1 MFSACTSTLPR
12 VVATA
17 TLAVAA
23 IAAARPA
30 AAEPA
35 PAAVVALAK
44 STIARL
50 GSAPAVV
57 KAVKTQNAA
66 GASLADV
73 QAHDRK
79 WIATPGIADFMKALM
94 SSDAGLYLART
105 AKGSPYYSEI
115 FVTDKLGANVAM
127 SAKTSDYWQGDEPKF
142 TESWKGG
149 RGEVFVSDV
158 NFDKS
163 TQKYIVHVSVPV
175 KDGDAVIGVL
185 VAGVDVAKVK

>member
-1 MFSACTSTLPR
+1 MFTVRSMPR
-12 VVATA
+12 VLATA
-17 TLAVAA
+17 TLVAAAVAVS
-23 IAAARPA
+23 RPA

-44 STIARL
+44 ATIVKL
-50 GSAPAVV
+50 GTAPEVV
-57 KAVKTQNAA
+57 KAVKAQNAL

-73 QAHDRK
+73 QAQDKK

-94 SSDAGLYLART
+94 DSDAGAFLSKT
-105 AKGSPYYSEI
+105 ATGSGYYSEI

-142 TESWKGG
+142 TESWKDGK
-149 RGEVFVSDV
+149 GEVFVSDV

-163 TQKYIVHVSVPV
+163 SQKYIVHVSVPV
-175 KDGDAVIGVL
+175 KDGASVIGVL

>member
-1 MFSACTSTLPR
+1 MFSAPSTLPR
-12 VVATA
+12 VLATV
-17 TLAVAA
+17 TLVAA
-23 IAAARPA
+23 GFAATRPA

-44 STIARL
+44 GTIAKL

-57 KAVKTQNAA
+57 KAVKARNAT
-66 GASLADV
+66 GTSLADV
-73 QAHDRK
+73 QAHDKK
-79 WIATPGIADFMKALM
+79 WIGTPGIADFMKELM
-94 SSDAGLYLART
+94 SSEAGAFLART
-105 AKGSPYYSEI
+105 SKASPYYSEI

-149 RGEVFVSDV
+149 TGAVFVSDV